1 MPAKAAGRDS
11 HPDEIHGRIGARR
24 VGWTQ
29 TGVSAGYDNCPAI
42 RSDERR
48 VFEHHFNVEVA
59 LRVSNETI
67 AGVPEKYVG
76 IQIL

>member
-1 MPAKAAGRDS
+1 MPPKAAGRDS
-11 HPDEIHGRIGARR
+11 YPDEIHRRIRARR
-24 VGWTQ
+24 VRWTQ
-29 TGVSAGYDNCPAI
+29 TGVSARYDNCPAI

-59 LRVSNETI
+59 FGVSNETI
-67 AGVPEKYVG
+67 AGVPQKYVG